1 MTIKKPI
8 INQII
13 KYLGFA
19 GIITIYIMQL
29 YGPVR
34 KIVSQQTFV
43 ITLTITA
50 VFIFYSL
57 YLKIKKEIDNKTF
70 TIKNYS
76 MAIAFI
82 VLTILMFIYELYFT
96 N

>member
-1 MTIKKPI
+1 MKQST

-19 GIITIYIMQL
+19 GIISVFFIQL

-34 KIVSQQTFV
+34 KIVSQQTTAIILA
-43 ITLTITA
+43 ITLIMICYTLF
-50 VFIFYSL
+50 V
-57 YLKIKKEIDNKTF
+57 KIKKEIDNKTF

-82 VLTILMFIYELYFT
+82 VLTILMFIFEVYFT
-96 N
+96 